1 MKGFYIVNKDTYDV
15 LFCKPLQV
23 EGFSDEDVDN
33 NIDMILS
40 FYSNVEGSDLFNGV
54 QTIHLNEAKIVFLS
68 KFSFLFILVNPV
80 TYSEEMI
87 TSQLF
92 FYMKL
97 FLNAFDIRDTQSARD
112 LLNELEGSYRRK
124 VSESLTHSFLLWNV
138 LNSHIDDVDKRNM
151 VEVFENVFNSVW
163 DGIRGFGESSE
174 DLKVKALLNT
184 IPGIFKEYLTTDTDC
199 LKNIY
204 DINDDNCFNIKKV
217 DNICG
222 ITIQIKN
229 ELLQLL
235 QFFVEYIIEMIG
247 IDNYRHVAVNNLST
261 AIRTEWQRLK
271 SLDLI
276 KSILIITWR

>member
-1 MKGFYIVNKDTYDV
+1 MKGFYIVNKDTYEV

-23 EGFSDEDVDN
+23 KGFSDEDIDN

-40 FYSNVEGSDLFNGV
+40 FYSKVETSDLFNGI
-54 QTIHLNEAKIVFLS
+54 QTIHLNEARIVFLS

-97 FLNAFDIRDTQSARD
+97 FLNAFDIRDKESAKD
-112 LLNELEGSYRRK
+112 LLNELEGSYRKK

-163 DGIRGFGESSE
+163 AGIRGFGESSE
-174 DLKVKALLNT
+174 DVKIKDLLDN
-184 IPGIFKEYLTTDTDC
+184 IPGIFKEYLKTDTDC

-204 DINDDNCFNIKKV
+204 NIDDNSFNIKEI

-235 QFFVEYIIEMIG
+235 RFFVKYIIEMVG
-247 IDNYRHVAVNNLST
+247 IDNYRQIVVNNLST
-261 AIRTEWQRLK
+261 AIRLEWQRLK

>member
-1 MKGFYIVNKDTYDV
+1 MKGFYIVNKDTYEV

-23 EGFSDEDVDN
+23 KGFSDEDIDN

-40 FYSNVEGSDLFNGV
+40 FYSKVETSDLFNGI
-54 QTIHLNEAKIVFLS
+54 QTIHLNEARIVFLS

-97 FLNAFDIRDTQSARD
+97 FLNAFDIRDKESAKD
-112 LLNELEGSYRRK
+112 LLNELEGSYRKK

-163 DGIRGFGESSE
+163 AGIRGFGESSE
-174 DLKVKALLNT
+174 DVKIKDLLDN
-184 IPGIFKEYLTTDTDC
+184 IPGIFKEYLKTDTDF

-204 DINDDNCFNIKKV
+204 NIDDNSFNIKEI

-235 QFFVEYIIEMIG
+235 RFFVKYIIEMVG
-247 IDNYRHVAVNNLST
+247 IDNYRQIVVNNLST
-261 AIRTEWQRLK
+261 AIRLEWQRLK

>member
-1 MKGFYIVNKDTYDV
+1 MKGFYIVNKDTYEV

-23 EGFSDEDVDN
+23 KGFSDEDVDN

-40 FYSNVEGSDLFNGV
+40 FYSKVERSDLFSGI
-54 QTIHLNEAKIVFLS
+54 QTIHLNEARIVFLS

-87 TSQLF
+87 ISQLF

-97 FLNAFDIRDTQSARD
+97 FLNAFDIRDKESAKD
-112 LLNELEGSYRRK
+112 LLNELEGSYRKK

-151 VEVFENVFNSVW
+151 VEVFENVLNSVW
-163 DGIRGFGESSE
+163 AGIKSFDESSE
-174 DLKVKALLNT
+174 DVKVKALLNN
-184 IPGIFKEYLTTDTDC
+184 IPEIFKEYLKTDTDC

-204 DINDDNCFNIKKV
+204 DINGNSFNIKEI

-235 QFFVEYIIEMIG
+235 RFFVKYIIEMVG
-247 IDNYRHVAVNNLST
+247 IDNYRHIVVNNLST

>member
-1 MKGFYIVNKDTYDV
+1 M
-15 LFCKPLQV
+15 QV

-40 FYSNVEGSDLFNGV
+40 FYSKVEQSDLFNGI
-54 QTIHLNEAKIVFLS
+54 QTIHLKEARIVFLN

-97 FLNAFDIRDTQSARD
+97 FLNAFEIRDRESAKD

-163 DGIRGFGESSE
+163 DGIRGFSE
-174 DLKVKALLNT
+174 TSDDVKVKNLLNN
-184 IPGIFKEYLTTDTDC
+184 IPEIFKEYLKTDTDC

-204 DINDDNCFNIKKV
+204 DIDDNSFNIKKV

-235 QFFVEYIIEMIG
+235 RFFVEYIIEMVG
-247 IDNYRHVAVNNLST
+247 IDNYRHIVVNNLST

>member
-40 FYSNVEGSDLFNGV
+40 FYSKVERSDLFTGI
-54 QTIHLNEAKIVFLS
+54 QTICLKEARIVFLS

-97 FLNAFDIRDTQSARD
+97 FLNAFDIRDKESAKD
-112 LLNELEGSYRRK
+112 LLNELDGSYRRK

-151 VEVFENVFNSVW
+151 VEVFENVFNSFW
-163 DGIRGFGESSE
+163 DGIRDFDKSSE
-174 DLKVKALLNT
+174 NVQVKALLST
-184 IPGIFKEYLTTDTDC
+184 IPGIFEEYLKTDTNC

-204 DINDDNCFNIKKV
+204 DINDNSFNIKKI

-229 ELLQLL
+229 ELLRLL
-235 QFFVEYIIEMIG
+235 QFFVEYIIEMVGVDI
-247 IDNYRHVAVNNLST
+247 YRHIVVNNLST

-276 KSILIITWR
+276 KSILVITWR